1 MDNIKKGD
9 MVGRKSYGKDVI
21 FKVKRIINTK
31 QGKMAI
37 LRGIT
42 ERVEADSVL
51 DDLEVLSKEE
61 IRQSIKKWDEKLEN
75 RIQQANS
82 KSDLTAKLER
92 YNKRSGEEIV
102 TGKILHLDGDKR
114 YSEKSNRYYKK
125 LGLNAVVKNIPESKQ
140 PMVIYNML
148 MYYNPDILVITGHE
162 RRY

>member
-9 MVGRKSYGKDVI
+9 MVGRKLYGKDVI

-148 MYYNPDILVITGHE
+148 MYYNPDILVIT
-162 RRY
+162 RA